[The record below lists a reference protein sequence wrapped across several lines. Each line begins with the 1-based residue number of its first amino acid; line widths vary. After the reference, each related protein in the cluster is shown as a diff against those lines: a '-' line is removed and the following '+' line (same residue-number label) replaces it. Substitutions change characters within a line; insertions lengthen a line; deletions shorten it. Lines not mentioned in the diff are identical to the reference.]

1 METRLSE
8 MTGQMRGPLLVG
20 ASTTIAEFM
29 LPRILGESLQA
40 VLYRDAWKMPP
51 LFAWL
56 QQQGQIADTEMHRVF
71 NCGIGM
77 VVVVAADDADEA
89 ITRLSGLGETVTRI
103 GEIVDRPAGAAQT
116 EVR

>member
-1 METRLSE
+1 MSANL
-8 MTGQMRGPLLVG
+8 GLRGARRP
-20 ASTTIAEFM
+20 IDDF
-29 LPRILGESLQA
+29 
-40 VLYRDAWKMPP
+40 
-51 LFAWL
+51 
-56 QQQGQIADTEMHRVF
+56 TEMHRVF

-89 ITRLSGLGETVTRI
+89 ITRLTGLGEHVSRI